1 MARKPRIQTPD
12 LLRHIVSRGNGRMC
26 IFLDDGDYRQF
37 VHLLGLVCEEY
48 AVECWSYCLMPNHYH
63 AALRPERANISASIR
78 CLNGEYAQ
86 WWNRKHGKVGHAFQ
100 GRFKDQ
106 IVQRERY
113 LLALLRYIALNPVRA
128 GLVTRPEEWEWSSYQ
143 GLAGL
148 VPAPPFLGVSSA
160 LAIFDRSAPA
170 ESHEQFMKH
179 VLGGDPALEDRI
191 RSNERILGD
200 GVFKKAVRGETDDD
214 GAPELDTLRVRG
226 EEPVGG
232 VSPA

>member
-1 MARKPRIQTPD
+1 MARKPRIQTPG
-12 LLRHIVSRGNGRMC
+12 LLRHVVSRGNGRMC

-63 AALRPERANISASIR
+63 AALRPQRANISAAIR

-128 GLVTRPEEWEWSSYQ
+128 GLAPRPEEWDWSSYRA
-143 GLAGL
+143 LAGL
-148 VPAPPFLGVSSA
+148 GAGA
-160 LAIFDRSAPA
+160 AI
-170 ESHEQFMKH
+170 
-179 VLGGDPALEDRI
+179 
-191 RSNERILGD
+191 
-200 GVFKKAVRGETDDD
+200 
-214 GAPELDTLRVRG
+214 RVRVACAG
-226 EEPVGG
+226 DL
-232 VSPA
+232 